1 MAARETELT
10 SSLSVRC
17 AICLDTLHV
26 PKALPCLHTFCL
38 NCLQLHIAVTVKSR
52 SDKITCPE
60 CRSKCCPPNA
70 SRPISEWA
78 GDFPVNFHLQNV
90 IEASAH
96 QQGDKFARR
105 LKDARAFVDNRLME
119 LGAEIQHL
127 SMARADVTDAWQQ
140 SKEAASQAFASLMS
154 AVKEREEQLVKKL
167 DEDYVE
173 CTRRL
178 YDREEQIGVKMEQ
191 LRRFSDVITDVM
203 TGETQHQGQGL
214 EEIDRQLR
222 DAQDM
227 ESDADE
233 VKLSESLVIEADDVA
248 GIIRSL
254 KDLGTFRTAPQG
266 VGEAITPPARTSGSQ
281 LPVHEITNRSGS
293 TQKTH
298 QTRRACETPRGGQ
311 PPVYLTHVQLKS
323 PGDKKE
329 PFVTGVCSLPGVLL
343 LTDVNNRTVKGM
355 YLPRQGGR
363 AFRLHDLP
371 LRSDPLCVTATAPG
385 QAAVGSECCLYLVSV
400 DTKLRLGVKQTIRL
414 RKCYYGIAALPD
426 TGGQRVAAC
435 SDQPPSVDIINL
447 QSGQVT
453 RTISKDSSGSTL
465 FTSPFY
471 LTAMPG
477 GRLLVSDKDNTA
489 QPLTCLTSEGS
500 VLYRYCVNSTSS
512 TTSSTSSSPQPTWPL
527 GVSGSSSGDCL
538 VVDAAMHAVF
548 RLSGEGRVVEKLVED
563 SARLS
568 SPSALCLDEGGRR
581 LYVVGNKGKVLLVY
595 DFSV

>member
-70 SRPISEWA
+70 SRPISVWA
-78 GDFPVNFHLQNV
+78 GEFPVNFHLQNV

-203 TGETQHQGQGL
+203 T
-214 EEIDRQLR
+214 
-222 DAQDM
+222 
-227 ESDADE
+227 
-233 VKLSESLVIEADDVA
+233 
-248 GIIRSL
+248 
-254 KDLGTFRTAPQG
+254 
-266 VGEAITPPARTSGSQ
+266 
-281 LPVHEITNRSGS
+281 
-293 TQKTH
+293 
-298 QTRRACETPRGGQ
+298 GQ

-512 TTSSTSSSPQPTWPL
+512 TTSSTSSSPQLTWPL